1 MMLRLDSETVRKTYM
16 KILRK
21 KVEVLARVLGNMT
34 ITIKSSKI
42 ESKTQLI
49 KYNESIT
56 VTVTIL
62 FSLKI
67 VHPVDRN

>member
-1 MMLRLDSETVRKTYM
+1 MMLRLDCETVRKTYM

-21 KVEVLARVLGNMT
+21 NIEVLVRALGERNMT

-49 KYNESIT
+49 QYNESIMK
-56 VTVTIL
+56 TVTIL

-67 VHPVDRN
+67 ARPSR